1 MQKADLFIGTLVCKG
16 VFYIIF
22 LCCYCDILKEFLIS
36 DWLTANCEMVT
47 CENVSKMKKVV
58 VQGWKKYASTAAG
71 NSFEGRFAIENLKEI
86 LTPMYMSHH
95 GRNNIWLTD
104 IIP

>member
-47 CENVSKMKKVV
+47 CENVSKMKKMLFR
-58 VQGWKKYASTAAG
+58 GGKNTRAMLAG
-71 NSFEGRFAIENLKEI
+71 NVKQLQEIRLKEDLLLKI
-86 LTPMYMSHH
+86 
-95 GRNNIWLTD
+95 
-104 IIP
+104 